1 LTCKNEA
8 IGMSTLVTAKEFLQK
23 DMCRQ
28 PKNKK
33 CGMVFFDEGLAVL
46 VTDVLE
52 VIERL

>member
-1 LTCKNEA
+1 
-8 IGMSTLVTAKEFLQK
+8 MSTLVTAKEFLQN
-23 DMCRQ
+23 DMCQQ

-33 CGMVFFDEGLAVL
+33 CDMVFFDEGLAVL